1 MFQPFVESTLFVQ
14 SRNLKVK
21 LCLELINSLVRES
34 EAVEGSKGMENPLE
48 LLPGYLLEEPFHFS
62 LQKTELQQ
70 EKLLEDYVLIRCRIS

>member
-48 LLPGYLLEEPFHFS
+48 LLPGHLLEEPFHFS
-62 LQKTELQQ
+62 LQKTEL
-70 EKLLEDYVLIRCRIS
+70 